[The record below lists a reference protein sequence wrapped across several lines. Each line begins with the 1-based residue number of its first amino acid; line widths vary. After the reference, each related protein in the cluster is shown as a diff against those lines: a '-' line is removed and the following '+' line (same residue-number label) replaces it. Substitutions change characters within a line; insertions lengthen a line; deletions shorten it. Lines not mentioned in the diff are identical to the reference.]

1 MSLEFSAQKWQMY
14 RDQFY
19 SAAFTIPDA
28 THPVFSCQGCHWNLQ
43 KLSLP
48 GHSWG
53 NACSA
58 QSCIRFQFSPR
69 WSSAVADRIS
79 PLVCV
84 QRSWKQQKLCL
95 IWLLQEWALET
106 EQKPFLLTGVLEA
119 HLKQRTY
126 LCMCDYL
133 ASVFHPPYVCMSCSS
148 HNQSKDQMTQGADF
162 CPAET
167 TAAHGPSTCT
177 RRSYN
182 SLTLSGKI

>member
-95 IWLLQEWALET
+95 IGLLQEWALET
-106 EQKPFLLTGVLEA
+106 EQKTF
-119 HLKQRTY
+119 
-126 LCMCDYL
+126 
-133 ASVFHPPYVCMSCSS
+133 SS
-148 HNQSKDQMTQGADF
+148 YRCAG
-162 CPAET
+162 
-167 TAAHGPSTCT
+167 GPSETENLPL
-177 RRSYN
+177 YVW
-182 SLTLSGKI
+182 LSGQCVPSSLCVHVLFFT